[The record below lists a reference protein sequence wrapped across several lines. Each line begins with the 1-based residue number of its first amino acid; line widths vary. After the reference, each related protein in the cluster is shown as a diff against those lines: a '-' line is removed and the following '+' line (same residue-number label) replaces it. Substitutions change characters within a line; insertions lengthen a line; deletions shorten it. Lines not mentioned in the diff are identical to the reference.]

1 MSQMGYQPE
10 KGLGK
15 FNQGITHPI
24 QPLSQ
29 QGRVGLGYL
38 TETQKPFL

>member
-1 MSQMGYQPE
+1 MNHMGYQPG

-15 FNQGITHPI
+15 FNQGITQPI

-29 QGRVGLGYL
+29 QGRKGLGFKL
-38 TETQKPFL
+38 KNQESFM

>member
-1 MSQMGYQPE
+1 MSQMGYQPG

-15 FNQGITHPI
+15 FNQGITQPI
-24 QPLSQ
+24 RPLSQ
-29 QGRVGLGYL
+29 QGRTGLGYL